1 VSCLSSLT
9 SLRRTLWNERFM
21 MMFGDDADVKKYQ
34 FLLDV
39 LAPAA

>member
-1 VSCLSSLT
+1 MKANALA

-39 LAPAA
+39 LAPVA